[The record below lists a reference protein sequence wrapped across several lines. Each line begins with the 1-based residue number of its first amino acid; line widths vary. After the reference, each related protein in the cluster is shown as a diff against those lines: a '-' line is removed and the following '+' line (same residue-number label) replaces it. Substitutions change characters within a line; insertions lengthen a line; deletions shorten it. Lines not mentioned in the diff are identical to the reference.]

1 MVRIFGQCP
10 YTNGHSRQKQT
21 FITETILTWWVV
33 ELGYLLLHD
42 IWHYMCVCVG
52 PRQPANQKLETWNS
66 SIFCYWPV
74 PLSPPPQSDLQVYL
88 CFQPEAVRFKW
99 HSHQISHSS
108 KTLSPFWSNV
118 SRCVSPY
125 SLLANQILTS
135 NSTGIFI
142 YSKGTKHLK
151 LGKIK
156 AKTILTHTLF
166 RYKY

>member
-1 MVRIFGQCP
+1 MSLHKWAQQAE
-10 YTNGHSRQKQT
+10 TNIYNKNNFNLVSGWARL
-21 FITETILTWWVV
+21 LTTAW
-33 ELGYLLLHD
+33 YLTLH
-42 IWHYMCVCVG
+42 VCVG
-52 PRQPANQKLETWNS
+52 PRQPAKQKLETWNN

-74 PLSPPPQSDLQVYL
+74 PLSPPPRSDLQVYL
-88 CFQPEAVRFKW
+88 CFQPEAARFKW

-142 YSKGTKHLK
+142 YSKGTKHSK
-151 LGKIK
+151 LGKIRNK
-156 AKTILTHTLF
+156 DDPGTYFISI
-166 RYKY
+166 